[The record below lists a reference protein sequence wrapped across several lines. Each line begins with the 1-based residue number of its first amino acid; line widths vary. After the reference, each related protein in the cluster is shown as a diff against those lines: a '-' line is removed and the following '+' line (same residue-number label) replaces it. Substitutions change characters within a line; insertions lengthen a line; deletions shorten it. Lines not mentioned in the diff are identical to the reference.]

1 MYIYTYIYIYILDI
15 YYIYIY
21 VCNIMKKKFLLGN
34 EDRKSKMAPNTN
46 KYILKKK

>member
-1 MYIYTYIYIYILDI
+1 MYIYTYIYIYIRYIL
-15 YYIYIY
+15 YIYIY